1 MLAASH
7 LLALRG
13 GIEMER
19 FSLLT
24 LWHGMQIGA
33 LAKEGALVEIE
44 VVADA

>member
-7 LLALRG
+7 VLGPRG
-13 GIEMER
+13 GIAMPI
-19 FSLLT
+19 FLLLT
-24 LWHGMQIGA
+24 QWHGMQIGA